1 MKKFLALIIAITLI
15 LGATAV
21 SASAQQFEISDELFS
36 AIKAEFPS
44 HFELTKDGIG
54 IIFMREISQGKYV
67 LKYHVD
73 GVAYPDD
80 MLEIYAG
87 GYTIT
92 TSRPEPVIFAYK
104 RLTDIDDAY
113 KQGVIN
119 DNDLKIMATFEEL
132 DMVRTKTTPELEEE
146 IRHLGSDEYIN
157 VLFKLEGFDKTVI
170 GFREPDEDYWSAL
183 EKLNAH
189 YENLHKQL
197 TDEVLKDI
205 EFIDQVHNCGLSI
218 VSIKCGDVKKAAESE
233 LVKEME
239 YISEI
244 HLKYIKQYDVSLGT
258 HFYEEKC
265 VVYDDNNEP
274 SYVLLEA
281 NNGEG
286 CEQVIAFRFGRI
298 IVYSPAIYT
307 SFTYKFGI
315 YDIKEDKFYD
325 IYDLKDT
332 PYKYPNLEW
341 LLCIY
346 SEIKPVGDSDGDGAV
361 TIMDATNIQRCVAK
375 IGSLSDDDSYFTHES
390 DGAKNISDADND
402 GEISVLDATQVQ
414 LIVAHVEDCNY

>member
-1 MKKFLALIIAITLI
+1 MKKFLALIIVITLM

-36 AIKAEFPS
+36 AIKAELPS
-44 HFELTKDGIG
+44 HFELTKDNIS

-67 LKYHVD
+67 LKYLVD
-73 GVAYPDD
+73 GIMYPDD
-80 MLEIYAG
+80 MREIYAG
-87 GYTIT
+87 GYTFT

-104 RLTDIDDAY
+104 RLTEIDDAY

-119 DNDLKIMATFEEL
+119 DNDLKVMATFEEL
-132 DMVRTKTTPELEEE
+132 DMVRTKTTPELEKKVE
-146 IRHLGSDEYIN
+146 HLESDEYIN
-157 VLFKLEGFDKTVI
+157 VLFKLEDFDKSVI
-170 GFREPDEDYWSAL
+170 DFREPDEEYLSAL

-189 YENLHKQL
+189 HENLHKQL

-205 EFIDQVHNCGLSI
+205 EFIDQIHNGGLSI
-218 VSIKCGDVKKAAESE
+218 VSIKCSDVKKAAQSE

-244 HLKYIKQYDVSLGT
+244 HLKYIRQYDVSLST

-265 VVYDDNNEP
+265 VVHDDNYEP

-286 CEQVIAFRFGRI
+286 CEQVIAFRFGRV

-307 SFTYKFGI
+307 SFTYRFGI

-332 PYKYPNLEW
+332 PYKYTNLEW
-341 LLCIY
+341 LLSIN
-346 SEIKPVGDSDGDGAV
+346 SEVKPVGDSDGDGAV
-361 TIMDATNIQRCVAK
+361 TILDATNIQRCVAK
-375 IGSLSDDDSYFTHES
+375 IGSLSDDDSYLTHES
-390 DGAKNISDADND
+390 DGAKNVSDADND
-402 GEISVLDATQVQ
+402 GEITILDATQVQ
-414 LIVAHVEDCNY
+414 LLVAHVEDSNI